1 MKNVNIGIANLIISN
16 KLKNSYFNNNLIEES
31 KAFTS
36 DFFSVIKNS
45 PILQLE
51 FRVFDNIENKHI
63 ENEIAATR
71 YIDNNIKLFEVYT
84 IQEIDKERQKLNDFI
99 GEELVPIDEDS
110 IKLYE
115 AIDELI
121 TESLSI
127 PEDIDVDKIHE
138 SFAYVLNHIRE
149 SKNKLVENIDIEA
162 VTEDILEIAINNYN
176 KKYDSLNEDDR
187 NLLQLLIKSNNSEKQ
202 ELLEVYKSESL
213 VLLENVNDESV
224 KDNIAK
230 SIQKI
235 KGMKYDKEKIVD
247 DIISLHELK
256 KDLL

>member
-1 MKNVNIGIANLIISN
+1 M
-16 KLKNSYFNNNLIEES
+16 
-31 KAFTS
+31 
-36 DFFSVIKNS
+36 
-45 PILQLE
+45 
-51 FRVFDNIENKHI
+51 
-63 ENEIAATR
+63 
-71 YIDNNIKLFEVYT
+71 
-84 IQEIDKERQKLNDFI
+84 
-99 GEELVPIDEDS
+99 
-110 IKLYE
+110 
-115 AIDELI
+115 
-121 TESLSI
+121 
-127 PEDIDVDKIHE
+127 DKIHE